1 MAVHTQPHETT
12 QTDDDIL
19 RLSLALREEM
29 KDRNCTSLEL
39 SAATGVPEANIRRMM
54 RGQEPKVSFLA
65 AAERYMG
72 SPLGTIIRRA
82 GLNEIEADD
91 TAALIESDPD
101 LLPVFKVTGAEQY
114 RHWVKLSKEMSRPS
128 QSATDLTNRK
138 PKRIK

>member
-54 RGQEPKVSFLA
+54 RGQEPKLSFLVA
-65 AAERYMG
+65 VERYMG
-72 SPLGTIIRRA
+72 APLGTITRRA
-82 GLNEIEADD
+82 GLNEVESND
-91 TAALIESDPD
+91 TASLIESDDYADPI
-101 LLPVFKVTGAEQY
+101 FKTTGAEQY

-128 QSATDLTNRK
+128 QTPD
-138 PKRIK
+138 